1 MTNIAYVNGAYE
13 EIENAKVSIMD
24 RGLLFADGVYEVAG
38 VFDGVV
44 IDNNSHILR
53 LQRSLNEIKLTLPIE
68 LDELLIIQKKL
79 IEINKLKEGTL
90 YFHVTRGICQTR
102 DFEFP
107 EDQSPSLIMFVH
119 HKQIMDLPIG
129 RLNAKVMTLPDLR
142 WKRRDIKS
150 IALLPQVLA
159 KQVAHEN
166 NCNEVWMYEDGYIT
180 EGGSSNAFIIKDNK
194 LISRK
199 NNEKILSGTTRQAVL
214 KLLELE
220 GLAFDER
227 PFTIEEAYDADEAF
241 YTSASVFVMPVIS
254 IDDRVINDGMPGNLT
269 LKLRNLYENFAK
281 SSIKK
286 EKWKENEI

>member
-1 MTNIAYVNGAYE
+1 MTNIAYVNGDYE
-13 EIENAKVSIMD
+13 KIENAKVSIMD

-38 VFDGVV
+38 VYNGVV
-44 IDNNSHILR
+44 IDNESHILR

-68 LDELLIIQKKL
+68 LDELLIVQKKL

-90 YFHVTRGICQTR
+90 YFHVTRGISQTR

-107 EDQSPSLIMFVH
+107 EYQSPSLIMFVH
-119 HKQIMDLPIG
+119 HKQIMDLPIDK
-129 RLNAKVMTLPDLR
+129 LNAKVMTLPDLR

-220 GLAFDER
+220 GLSFDER
-227 PFTIEEAYDADEAF
+227 PFTIEEAYSADEAF

-254 IDDRVINDGMPGNLT
+254 IDDRVVNDGMPGNLT

-286 EKWKENEI
+286 EK

>member
-1 MTNIAYVNGAYE
+1 MTNIAYVNGDYE
-13 EIENAKVSIMD
+13 KIENAKVSIMD

-38 VFDGVV
+38 VYNGVI
-44 IDNNSHILR
+44 IDNESHILR
-53 LQRSLNEIKLTLPIE
+53 LQRSLNEIKLTLPIQ
-68 LDELLIIQKKL
+68 LDELLLVQKKL

-90 YFHVTRGICQTR
+90 YFHVTRGIGQTR
-102 DFEFP
+102 EFEFP
-107 EDQSPSLIMFVH
+107 EGPSPSLIMFVH
-119 HKQIMDLPIG
+119 HKQIMDLPID
-129 RLNAKVMTLPDLR
+129 RLNAKIMTLPDLR

-220 GLAFDER
+220 GLSFDER

-254 IDDRVINDGMPGNLT
+254 IDDRVISDGMPGNLT
-269 LKLRNLYENFAK
+269 LRLRNLYENFAK

-286 EKWKENEI
+286 EK

>member
-13 EIENAKVSIMD
+13 KIENAKVSIMD

-38 VFDGVV
+38 VFDGVI
-44 IDNNSHILR
+44 IDNESHIMR
-53 LQRSLNEIKLTLPIE
+53 LQRSLNEINLSLPIE
-68 LDELLIIQKKL
+68 LDELLLVQKKL
-79 IEINKLKEGTL
+79 IEINKLKEGTI
-90 YFHVTRGICQTR
+90 YFHVTRGISPTR

-180 EGGSSNAFIIKDNK
+180 EGGSSNAFIIKANK

-199 NNEKILSGTTRQAVL
+199 NNEKILSGTTRKAVL

-220 GLAFDER
+220 GLSFDER

-254 IDDRVINDGMPGNLT
+254 IDDRVVNDGMPGNLT

-286 EKWKENEI
+286 EK

>member
-13 EIENAKVSIMD
+13 KIENAKVSIMD

-38 VFDGVV
+38 VFDGVI
-44 IDNNSHILR
+44 IDNESHIMR

-68 LDELLIIQKKL
+68 LDELLIVQKKL

-90 YFHVTRGICQTR
+90 YFHVTRGISQTR

-119 HKQIMDLPIG
+119 HKQIMDLPID

-220 GLAFDER
+220 GLSFDER

-254 IDDRVINDGMPGNLT
+254 IDDRVINDGIPGNLT

-286 EKWKENEI
+286 EK

>member
-13 EIENAKVSIMD
+13 KIENAKVSIMD

-38 VFDGVV
+38 VFDGVI
-44 IDNNSHILR
+44 IDNESHIMR

-68 LDELLIIQKKL
+68 LDELLIVQKKL

-90 YFHVTRGICQTR
+90 YFHVTRGISQTR

-119 HKQIMDLPIG
+119 HKQIMDLPID

-220 GLAFDER
+220 GLSFDER

-254 IDDRVINDGMPGNLT
+254 IDDRLVRDGKPGNLS
-269 LKLRNLYENFAK
+269 LKLRNLYENF
-281 SSIKK
+281 S
-286 EKWKENEI
+286 

>member
-13 EIENAKVSIMD
+13 KIENAKVSIMD

-38 VFDGVV
+38 VYDGVI
-44 IDNNSHILR
+44 IDNESHILR

-68 LDELLIIQKKL
+68 LDELLLVQKKL

-90 YFHVTRGICQTR
+90 YFHVTRGIGQSR
-102 DFEFP
+102 EFEFP
-107 EDQSPSLIMFVH
+107 EGQSPSLIMFVH
-119 HKQIMDLPIG
+119 HKQIMELPID

-220 GLAFDER
+220 GLSFDER

-254 IDDRVINDGMPGNLT
+254 IDDRLINDGIPGNLT

-286 EKWKENEI
+286 EK

>member
-13 EIENAKVSIMD
+13 KIENAKVSIMD

-44 IDNNSHILR
+44 IDNKSHILR

-68 LDELLIIQKKL
+68 LDELLIVQKKL

-90 YFHVTRGICQTR
+90 YFHVTRGISQTR

-119 HKQIMDLPIG
+119 HKQIMDLPID

-220 GLAFDER
+220 GLSFDER
-227 PFTIEEAYDADEAF
+227 PFTIEEAYGADEAF

-254 IDDRVINDGMPGNLT
+254 IDDRVINDGIPGNLT

-286 EKWKENEI
+286 EK

>member
-13 EIENAKVSIMD
+13 KIENAKVSIMD

-38 VFDGVV
+38 VFDGVI
-44 IDNNSHILR
+44 IDNESHIMR

-68 LDELLIIQKKL
+68 LDELLIVQKKL

-90 YFHVTRGICQTR
+90 YFHVTRGISQTR

-119 HKQIMDLPIG
+119 HKQIMDLPID

-220 GLAFDER
+220 GLSFDER

-254 IDDRVINDGMPGNLT
+254 IDDRVVRDGKPGNLT

-286 EKWKENEI
+286 EK

>member
-1 MTNIAYVNGAYE
+1 MTNIAYVNGDYE
-13 EIENAKVSIMD
+13 KIENAKVSIMD

-38 VFDGVV
+38 VYNGVV
-44 IDNNSHILR
+44 IDNESHILR
-53 LQRSLNEIKLTLPIE
+53 LQRSLNEVKLTLPIE
-68 LDELLIIQKKL
+68 LDELLIVQKKL

-90 YFHVTRGICQTR
+90 YFHVTRGISQTR

-107 EDQSPSLIMFVH
+107 EYQSPSLIMFVH
-119 HKQIMDLPIG
+119 HKQIMDLPIDK
-129 RLNAKVMTLPDLR
+129 LNAKVMTLPDLR

-220 GLAFDER
+220 GLSFDER
-227 PFTIEEAYDADEAF
+227 PFTIEEAYSADEAF

-254 IDDRVINDGMPGNLT
+254 IDDRVVNDGMPGNLT

-281 SSIKK
+281 TSIKK
-286 EKWKENEI
+286 EK

>member
-1 MTNIAYVNGAYE
+1 MTNIAYVNGDYE
-13 EIENAKVSIMD
+13 KIENAKVSIMD

-38 VFDGVV
+38 VYNGVI
-44 IDNNSHILR
+44 IDNESHILR
-53 LQRSLNEIKLTLPIE
+53 LQRSLNEIKLTLPIQ
-68 LDELLIIQKKL
+68 LDELLLVQKKL

-90 YFHVTRGICQTR
+90 YFHVTRGIGQTR
-102 DFEFP
+102 EFEFP
-107 EDQSPSLIMFVH
+107 EGSSPSLIMFIH
-119 HKQIMDLPIG
+119 HKQIMDLPIN
-129 RLNAKVMTLPDLR
+129 RLKAKIMTLPDLR

-166 NCNEVWMYEDGYIT
+166 NCNEVWMYEDGFIT

-220 GLAFDER
+220 GLIFDER
-227 PFTIEEAYDADEAF
+227 PFTIEEAYNADEAF
-241 YTSASVFVMPVIS
+241 FTSASVFVMPVIS
-254 IDDRVINDGMPGNLT
+254 IDDRAINDGMPGKLT

-286 EKWKENEI
+286 EK

>member
-1 MTNIAYVNGAYE
+1 MTNIAYVNGDYE
-13 EIENAKVSIMD
+13 KIENAKVSIMD

-38 VFDGVV
+38 VYNGVV
-44 IDNNSHILR
+44 IDNESHILR
-53 LQRSLNEIKLTLPIE
+53 LQRSLNEVKLTLPIE
-68 LDELLIIQKKL
+68 LDELLIVQKKL

-90 YFHVTRGICQTR
+90 YFHVTRGISQTR

-107 EDQSPSLIMFVH
+107 EYQSPSLIMFVH
-119 HKQIMDLPIG
+119 HKQIMDLPIDK
-129 RLNAKVMTLPDLR
+129 LNAKVMTLPDLR

-220 GLAFDER
+220 GLSFDER
-227 PFTIEEAYDADEAF
+227 PFTIEEAYSADEAF

-254 IDDRVINDGMPGNLT
+254 IDDRVVNDGMPGNFT

-286 EKWKENEI
+286 EK

>member
-13 EIENAKVSIMD
+13 KIENAKVSIMD

-38 VFDGVV
+38 VYDGVI
-44 IDNNSHILR
+44 IDNESHILR

-68 LDELLIIQKKL
+68 LDELLLVQKKL

-90 YFHVTRGICQTR
+90 YLHVTRGIGQSR
-102 DFEFP
+102 EFEFP
-107 EDQSPSLIMFVH
+107 EGQSPSLIMFVH
-119 HKQIMDLPIG
+119 HKQIMELPID

-220 GLAFDER
+220 GLSFNER

-254 IDDRVINDGMPGNLT
+254 IDDRVINDGIPGNLT

-286 EKWKENEI
+286 EK

>member
-13 EIENAKVSIMD
+13 KIENAKVSIMD

-38 VFDGVV
+38 VYDGVI
-44 IDNNSHILR
+44 IDNESHILR

-68 LDELLIIQKKL
+68 LDELLLVQKKL

-90 YFHVTRGICQTR
+90 YFHVTRGIGQSR
-102 DFEFP
+102 EFEFP
-107 EDQSPSLIMFVH
+107 EGQSPSLIMFVH
-119 HKQIMDLPIG
+119 HKQIMELPID

-220 GLAFDER
+220 GLSFDER

-254 IDDRVINDGMPGNLT
+254 IDDRLINDGMPGNLT

-286 EKWKENEI
+286 EK

>member
-1 MTNIAYVNGAYE
+1 MTTIAYVNGTYE
-13 EIENAKVSIMD
+13 KIENAKVSIMD

-38 VFDGVV
+38 VYNGVI
-44 IDNNSHILR
+44 IDNESHILR
-53 LQRSLNEIKLTLPIE
+53 LQRSLNEIKLILPIK
-68 LDELLIIQKKL
+68 LDELFLVQKKL

-90 YFHVTRGICQTR
+90 YFHVTRGIGQSR
-102 DFEFP
+102 EFEFP

-119 HKQIMDLPIG
+119 HKQIMDLPLY
-129 RLNAKVMTLPDLR
+129 RLKAKVMTLPDLR

-166 NCNEVWMYEDGYIT
+166 NCNEVWMYEDGFIT

-220 GLAFDER
+220 GLSFDER
-227 PFTIEEAYDADEAF
+227 PFTIEEAYNADEAF

-254 IDDRVINDGMPGNLT
+254 IDNKVINNGMPGKLT

-286 EKWKENEI
+286 EK

>member
-1 MTNIAYVNGAYE
+1 
-13 EIENAKVSIMD
+13 
-24 RGLLFADGVYEVAG
+24 
-38 VFDGVV
+38 
-44 IDNNSHILR
+44 
-53 LQRSLNEIKLTLPIE
+53 
-68 LDELLIIQKKL
+68 
-79 IEINKLKEGTL
+79 
-90 YFHVTRGICQTR
+90 
-102 DFEFP
+102 
-107 EDQSPSLIMFVH
+107 MFVH
-119 HKQIMDLPIG
+119 HKQIMDLPID

-220 GLAFDER
+220 GLSFDER

-254 IDDRVINDGMPGNLT
+254 IDDRLVRDGKPGNLT

-286 EKWKENEI
+286 EK

>member
-13 EIENAKVSIMD
+13 KIENAKVSIMD

-38 VFDGVV
+38 VYNGVI
-44 IDNNSHILR
+44 IDNESHILR
-53 LQRSLNEIKLTLPIE
+53 LQRSLNEIKLRLPIE
-68 LDELLIIQKKL
+68 LDELLLVQKKL

-90 YFHVTRGICQTR
+90 YFHVTRGIGQTR
-102 DFEFP
+102 EFEFP
-107 EDQSPSLIMFVH
+107 EGQSPSLIMFVH
-119 HKQIMDLPIG
+119 HKQIMDLPID

-220 GLAFDER
+220 GLSFDER

-241 YTSASVFVMPVIS
+241 YTSASVFVMPVVS
-254 IDDRVINDGMPGNLT
+254 IDDRVINNGMPGNLT

-286 EKWKENEI
+286 EK

>member
-1 MTNIAYVNGAYE
+1 MTNIAYVNGDYE
-13 EIENAKVSIMD
+13 KIENAKVSIMD

-38 VFDGVV
+38 VYNGVV
-44 IDNNSHILR
+44 IDNESHILR

-68 LDELLIIQKKL
+68 LDELLIVQKKL

-90 YFHVTRGICQTR
+90 YFHVTRGISQTR

-107 EDQSPSLIMFVH
+107 EYQSPSLIMFVH
-119 HKQIMDLPIG
+119 HKQIMDLPIDK
-129 RLNAKVMTLPDLR
+129 LNAKVMTLPDLR

-220 GLAFDER
+220 GLSFDER
-227 PFTIEEAYDADEAF
+227 PFTIEEAYSADEAF

-254 IDDRVINDGMPGNLT
+254 IDDRVVNDGMPGNLT

-281 SSIKK
+281 TSIKK
-286 EKWKENEI
+286 EK

>member
-1 MTNIAYVNGAYE
+1 MTNIAYVNGDYE
-13 EIENAKVSIMD
+13 KIENAKVSIMD

-38 VFDGVV
+38 VYNGVI
-44 IDNNSHILR
+44 IDNESHILR
-53 LQRSLNEIKLTLPIE
+53 LQRSLNEIKLTLPIQ
-68 LDELLIIQKKL
+68 LDELLLVQKKL

-90 YFHVTRGICQTR
+90 YFHVTRGIGQTR
-102 DFEFP
+102 EFEFP
-107 EDQSPSLIMFVH
+107 EGPSPCLIMFVH
-119 HKQIMDLPIG
+119 HKQIMDLPID
-129 RLNAKVMTLPDLR
+129 RLNAKIMTLPDLR

-166 NCNEVWMYEDGYIT
+166 NCNEVWMYEDGFIT

-220 GLAFDER
+220 GLIFDER
-227 PFTIEEAYDADEAF
+227 PFTIEEAYNADEAF
-241 YTSASVFVMPVIS
+241 FTSASVFVMPVIS
-254 IDDRVINDGMPGNLT
+254 IDDRAINDGMPGKLT

-286 EKWKENEI
+286 EK

>member
-13 EIENAKVSIMD
+13 KIENAKVSIMD

-38 VFDGVV
+38 VYNGVI
-44 IDNNSHILR
+44 IDNESHIFR
-53 LQRSLNEIKLTLPIE
+53 LQRSLNEIKLTLPIQ
-68 LDELLIIQKKL
+68 LDELLLVQKKL

-90 YFHVTRGICQTR
+90 YFHVTRGIGQTR
-102 DFEFP
+102 EFEFP
-107 EDQSPSLIMFVH
+107 EGSSPSLIMFIH
-119 HKQIMDLPIG
+119 HKQIMDLPIN
-129 RLNAKVMTLPDLR
+129 RLKAKIMTLPDLR

-150 IALLPQVLA
+150 IALLPQVLS

-220 GLAFDER
+220 GLSFDER

-254 IDDRVINDGMPGNLT
+254 IDNKVINNGMPGNLT
-269 LKLRNLYENFAK
+269 LRLRNLYENFAK

-286 EKWKENEI
+286 EK

>member
-13 EIENAKVSIMD
+13 KIENAKVSIMD

-38 VFDGVV
+38 VYNGVV
-44 IDNNSHILR
+44 IDNESHILR

-68 LDELLIIQKKL
+68 LDELLIVQKKL

-90 YFHVTRGICQTR
+90 YFHVTRGISQTR

-107 EDQSPSLIMFVH
+107 EYQSPSLIMFVH
-119 HKQIMDLPIG
+119 HKQIMDLPIDK
-129 RLNAKVMTLPDLR
+129 LNAKVMTLPDLR

-220 GLAFDER
+220 GLSFDER
-227 PFTIEEAYDADEAF
+227 PFTIEEAYSADEAF

-254 IDDRVINDGMPGNLT
+254 IDDRVVNDGMPGNFT

-281 SSIKK
+281 TSIKK
-286 EKWKENEI
+286 EK

>member
-13 EIENAKVSIMD
+13 KIENAKVSIMD

-38 VFDGVV
+38 VFDGVI
-44 IDNNSHILR
+44 IDNESHIMR

-68 LDELLIIQKKL
+68 LDELLIVQKKL

-90 YFHVTRGICQTR
+90 YFHVTRGISQTR

-119 HKQIMDLPIG
+119 HKQIMDLPIDK
-129 RLNAKVMTLPDLR
+129 LNAKVMTLPDLR

-220 GLAFDER
+220 GLSFDER

-254 IDDRVINDGMPGNLT
+254 IDDRLVRDGKPGNLT

-286 EKWKENEI
+286 EK

>member
-13 EIENAKVSIMD
+13 KIENAKVSIMD

-38 VFDGVV
+38 VFDGVI
-44 IDNNSHILR
+44 IDNESHILR
-53 LQRSLNEIKLTLPIE
+53 LQRSLNEIKLAFPIE
-68 LDELLIIQKKL
+68 LDELLIVQKKL

-90 YFHVTRGICQTR
+90 YFHVTRGISQTR

-119 HKQIMDLPIG
+119 HKQIMDLPID

-227 PFTIEEAYDADEAF
+227 PFTIEEAYGADEAF

-254 IDDRVINDGMPGNLT
+254 IDDRVINDGIPGNLT

-286 EKWKENEI
+286 EK

>member
-13 EIENAKVSIMD
+13 KIENAKVSIMD

-38 VFDGVV
+38 VFDGVI
-44 IDNNSHILR
+44 IDNESHIMR

-68 LDELLIIQKKL
+68 LDELLIVQKKL

-90 YFHVTRGICQTR
+90 YFHVTRGISQTR

-119 HKQIMDLPIG
+119 HKQIMDLPID

-220 GLAFDER
+220 GLSFDER

-254 IDDRVINDGMPGNLT
+254 IDDRVINDGIPGYLT

-286 EKWKENEI
+286 EK

>member
-1 MTNIAYVNGAYE
+1 MTNIAYVNGDYE
-13 EIENAKVSIMD
+13 KIENAKVSIMD

-38 VFDGVV
+38 VYNGVV
-44 IDNNSHILR
+44 IDNESHILR
-53 LQRSLNEIKLTLPIE
+53 LQRSLNEVKLTLPIE
-68 LDELLIIQKKL
+68 LDELLIVQKKL

-90 YFHVTRGICQTR
+90 YFHVTRGISQTR

-107 EDQSPSLIMFVH
+107 EYQSPSLIMFVH
-119 HKQIMDLPIG
+119 HKQIMDLPIDK
-129 RLNAKVMTLPDLR
+129 LNAKVMTLPDLR

-220 GLAFDER
+220 GLSFDER
-227 PFTIEEAYDADEAF
+227 PFTIEEAYSADEAF

-254 IDDRVINDGMPGNLT
+254 IDDRVVNDGMPGNLT

-286 EKWKENEI
+286 EK

>member
-13 EIENAKVSIMD
+13 KIENAKVSIMD

-38 VFDGVV
+38 VYDGVI
-44 IDNNSHILR
+44 IDNESHILR
-53 LQRSLNEIKLTLPIE
+53 LKRSLNEIKLTLPIE
-68 LDELLIIQKKL
+68 LDELLLVQKKL

-90 YFHVTRGICQTR
+90 YFHVTRGIGQSR
-102 DFEFP
+102 EFEFP
-107 EDQSPSLIMFVH
+107 EGQSPSLIMFVN
-119 HKQIMDLPIG
+119 HKQIMDLPID

-220 GLAFDER
+220 GLSFDER

-254 IDDRVINDGMPGNLT
+254 IDDRVINDGIPGNLT

-286 EKWKENEI
+286 EK

>member
-13 EIENAKVSIMD
+13 KIENAKVSIMD

-38 VFDGVV
+38 VFDGVI
-44 IDNNSHILR
+44 IDNESHILR

-68 LDELLIIQKKL
+68 LDELLIVQKKL

-90 YFHVTRGICQTR
+90 YFHVTRGISQTR

-119 HKQIMDLPIG
+119 HKQIMDLPID

-220 GLAFDER
+220 GLSFDER
-227 PFTIEEAYDADEAF
+227 PFTIEEAYGADEAF

-254 IDDRVINDGMPGNLT
+254 IDDRVINDGIPGNLT

-286 EKWKENEI
+286 EK

>member
-13 EIENAKVSIMD
+13 KIENAKVSIMD

-38 VFDGVV
+38 VFDGVI
-44 IDNNSHILR
+44 IDNESHIMR

-68 LDELLIIQKKL
+68 LDELLIVQKKL

-90 YFHVTRGICQTR
+90 YFHVTRGISQTR

-254 IDDRVINDGMPGNLT
+254 IDDRVINDGIPGYLT

-286 EKWKENEI
+286 EK

>member
-13 EIENAKVSIMD
+13 KIENAKVSIMD

-44 IDNNSHILR
+44 IDNKSHILR

-68 LDELLIIQKKL
+68 LDELLIVQKKL

-90 YFHVTRGICQTR
+90 YFHVTRGISQTR

-119 HKQIMDLPIG
+119 HKQIMELPID

-220 GLAFDER
+220 GLSFDER

-286 EKWKENEI
+286 EK

>member
-13 EIENAKVSIMD
+13 KIENAKVSIMD

-38 VFDGVV
+38 VYDGVI
-44 IDNNSHILR
+44 IDNESHILR

-68 LDELLIIQKKL
+68 LDELLLVQKKL

-90 YFHVTRGICQTR
+90 YFHVTRGIGQSR
-102 DFEFP
+102 EFEFP
-107 EDQSPSLIMFVH
+107 EGQSPSLIMFVH
-119 HKQIMDLPIG
+119 HKQIMELPID

-220 GLAFDER
+220 GLSFNER

-254 IDDRVINDGMPGNLT
+254 IDDRVINDGIPGNLT

-286 EKWKENEI
+286 EK

>member
-13 EIENAKVSIMD
+13 KIENAKVSIMD

-38 VFDGVV
+38 VYNGVI
-44 IDNNSHILR
+44 IDNDSHILR

-68 LDELLIIQKKL
+68 LDELILVQKKL
-79 IEINKLKEGTL
+79 IEINKLNEGTL
-90 YFHVTRGICQTR
+90 YFHVTRGIGQTR
-102 DFEFP
+102 EFEFP
-107 EDQSPSLIMFVH
+107 EGQSPSLIMFVH
-119 HKQIMDLPIG
+119 HKQIMNLPID

-220 GLAFDER
+220 GLSFDER

-254 IDDRVINDGMPGNLT
+254 IDDRVISDGMPGNLT
-269 LKLRNLYENFAK
+269 LRLRNLYENFAK

-286 EKWKENEI
+286 EK

>member
-13 EIENAKVSIMD
+13 KIENAKVSIMD
-24 RGLLFADGVYEVAG
+24 RGLLFADGVYEVVG
-38 VFDGVV
+38 VYDGVI
-44 IDNNSHILR
+44 IDNESHILR

-68 LDELLIIQKKL
+68 LDELLLVQKKL

-90 YFHVTRGICQTR
+90 YFHVTRGIGQSR
-102 DFEFP
+102 EFEFP
-107 EDQSPSLIMFVH
+107 EGQSPSLIMFVH
-119 HKQIMDLPIG
+119 HKQIMELPID

-220 GLAFDER
+220 GLSFDER

-254 IDDRVINDGMPGNLT
+254 IDDRVVNDGMPGNLT

-286 EKWKENEI
+286 EK

>member
-13 EIENAKVSIMD
+13 KIENAKVSIMD

-38 VFDGVV
+38 VYDGVI
-44 IDNNSHILR
+44 IDNESHILR
-53 LQRSLNEIKLTLPIE
+53 LKRSLNEIKLTLPIE
-68 LDELLIIQKKL
+68 LDELLLVQKKL

-90 YFHVTRGICQTR
+90 YFHVTRGIGQSR
-102 DFEFP
+102 EFEFP
-107 EDQSPSLIMFVH
+107 EGLSPSLIMFVN
-119 HKQIMDLPIG
+119 HKQIMDLPID

-220 GLAFDER
+220 GLSFNER

-254 IDDRVINDGMPGNLT
+254 IDDRVINDGIPGNLT

-286 EKWKENEI
+286 EK

>member
-13 EIENAKVSIMD
+13 KIENAKVSIMD

-38 VFDGVV
+38 VFDGVI
-44 IDNNSHILR
+44 IDNESHIMR

-68 LDELLIIQKKL
+68 LDELLIVQKKL

-90 YFHVTRGICQTR
+90 YFHVTRGISQTR

-119 HKQIMDLPIG
+119 HKQIMDLPID

-227 PFTIEEAYDADEAF
+227 PFTIEEAYGADEAF

-254 IDDRVINDGMPGNLT
+254 IDDRVINDGIPGNLT

-286 EKWKENEI
+286 EK

>member
-1 MTNIAYVNGAYE
+1 MTNIAYVNGDYE
-13 EIENAKVSIMD
+13 KIENAKVSIMD

-38 VFDGVV
+38 VYNGVI
-44 IDNNSHILR
+44 IDNESHILR
-53 LQRSLNEIKLTLPIE
+53 LQRSLNEIKLTLPIQ
-68 LDELLIIQKKL
+68 LDELLLVQKKL

-90 YFHVTRGICQTR
+90 YFHVTRGIGQTR
-102 DFEFP
+102 EFEFP
-107 EDQSPSLIMFVH
+107 EGSSPSLIMFIH
-119 HKQIMDLPIG
+119 HKQIMDLPID
-129 RLNAKVMTLPDLR
+129 RLNAKIMTLPDLR

-166 NCNEVWMYEDGYIT
+166 NCNEVWMYEDGFIT

-220 GLAFDER
+220 GLIFDER
-227 PFTIEEAYDADEAF
+227 PFTIEEAYNADEAF
-241 YTSASVFVMPVIS
+241 FTSASVFVMPVIS
-254 IDDRVINDGMPGNLT
+254 IDDRAINDGMPGKLT

-286 EKWKENEI
+286 EK

>member
-1 MTNIAYVNGAYE
+1 MTTIAYVNGTYE
-13 EIENAKVSIMD
+13 KIENAKVSIMD

-38 VFDGVV
+38 VYNGVI
-44 IDNNSHILR
+44 IDNESHILR
-53 LQRSLNEIKLTLPIE
+53 LQRSLNEIKLILPIK
-68 LDELLIIQKKL
+68 LDELFLVQKKL

-90 YFHVTRGICQTR
+90 YFHVTRGIGQSR
-102 DFEFP
+102 EFEFP

-119 HKQIMDLPIG
+119 HKQIMDLPLY
-129 RLNAKVMTLPDLR
+129 RLKAKVMTLPDLR

-166 NCNEVWMYEDGYIT
+166 NCNEVWMYEDGFIT
-180 EGGSSNAFIIKDNK
+180 EGGSSNAFIIKNNK

-220 GLAFDER
+220 GLSFDER
-227 PFTIEEAYDADEAF
+227 PFTIEEAYNADEAF

-254 IDDRVINDGMPGNLT
+254 IDNKVINNGMPGKLT

-286 EKWKENEI
+286 EK

>member
-1 MTNIAYVNGAYE
+1 MTNIAYVNGDYE
-13 EIENAKVSIMD
+13 KIENAKVSIMD

-38 VFDGVV
+38 VYNGVV
-44 IDNNSHILR
+44 IDNESHILR
-53 LQRSLNEIKLTLPIE
+53 LQRSLNEVKLTLPIE
-68 LDELLIIQKKL
+68 LDELLIVQKKL

-90 YFHVTRGICQTR
+90 YFHVTRGISQTR

-107 EDQSPSLIMFVH
+107 EYQSPSLIMFVH
-119 HKQIMDLPIG
+119 HKQIMDLPID

-220 GLAFDER
+220 GLSFDER
-227 PFTIEEAYDADEAF
+227 PFTIEEAYSADEAF

-254 IDDRVINDGMPGNLT
+254 IDDRVVNDGMPGNLT

-281 SSIKK
+281 TSIKK
-286 EKWKENEI
+286 EK

>member
-13 EIENAKVSIMD
+13 KIENAKVSIMD

-38 VFDGVV
+38 VYDGVI
-44 IDNNSHILR
+44 IDNESHILR
-53 LQRSLNEIKLTLPIE
+53 LKRSLNEIKLILPIE
-68 LDELLIIQKKL
+68 LDELLLVQKKL

-90 YFHVTRGICQTR
+90 YFHVTRGIGQSR
-102 DFEFP
+102 EFEFP
-107 EDQSPSLIMFVH
+107 EGQSPSLIMFVN
-119 HKQIMDLPIG
+119 HKQIMDLPID

-220 GLAFDER
+220 GLSFDER

-254 IDDRVINDGMPGNLT
+254 IDDIVINDGIPGNLT

-286 EKWKENEI
+286 EK

>member
-13 EIENAKVSIMD
+13 KVENAKVSIMD

-38 VFDGVV
+38 VFDGVI
-44 IDNNSHILR
+44 IDNESHIMR

-68 LDELLIIQKKL
+68 LDELLIVQKKL

-90 YFHVTRGICQTR
+90 YFHVTRGISQTR

-119 HKQIMDLPIG
+119 HKQIMDLPID

-220 GLAFDER
+220 GLSFDER

-254 IDDRVINDGMPGNLT
+254 IDDRLVRDGKPGNLT

-286 EKWKENEI
+286 EK